1 MNPPTAPSPKP
12 ALTSPVRLMV
22 RMAPAS
28 LSQVLPSGCAVPD
41 ASYPRCDSIDTAR
54 KERASH
60 VPAHTGHG
68 PLCLP
73 AQQRLHGGD
82 SGLALLGV
90 ALRET
95 LLQDRPLAR
104 SE

>member
-12 ALTSPVRLMV
+12 VLTSPVRLMV

-28 LSQVLPSGCAVPD
+28 LSEVLPNRCAVPERIV
-41 ASYPRCDSIDTAR
+41 STMRFHRYRQKGKSGPRSGTHR
-54 KERASH
+54 TR
-60 VPAHTGHG
+60 PA
-68 PLCLP
+68 LSP
-73 AQQRLHGGD
+73 APQMLLIGG

-90 ALRET
+90 ALQQT
-95 LLQDRPLAR
+95 LLKNRPFAR

>member
-28 LSQVLPSGCAVPD
+28 LSEVLPSGCAIPD
-41 ASYPRCDSIDTAR
+41 ASYPRCDSIDTAK

-73 AQQRLHGGD
+73 AQQRLPAGD
-82 SGLALLGV
+82 SGVALLGV
-90 ALRET
+90 TLRET
-95 LLQDRPLAR
+95 LLQDRSLAR